1 MLSLHQYIPR
11 SRANGPGE
19 RAVIWVQGCPRRCTG
34 CWNPDSLAFD
44 GRAPTTVESLV
55 ERIASTKGL
64 SGVTFSGGEP
74 FSQAAPLAELAR
86 QLRSRMGED
95 FSVVCFTGHTIEQI
109 RKGAERSKPEWGALL
124 TEVDLLVDGAYDE
137 RQRSLGLPLRGS
149 ANQRLHFLTD
159 RICEEDVTPSV
170 AEFTLSLD
178 GDLTQTGYPE
188 FPDAVD
194 VFAAVR
200 KLQEGVLT

>member
-1 MLSLHQYIPR
+1 
-11 SRANGPGE
+11 
-19 RAVIWVQGCPRRCTG
+19 
-34 CWNPDSLAFD
+34 
-44 GRAPTTVESLV
+44 
-55 ERIASTKGL
+55 
-64 SGVTFSGGEP
+64 
-74 FSQAAPLAELAR
+74 
-86 QLRSRMGED
+86 MGED